1 MIVLQGDEMLFI
13 SAELQAFVDRCYND
27 QIVGRRT
34 DLLLLAFSYAI
45 CRELSPAE
53 NVKRQELA
61 RAYGLDGTGKVA
73 FCAVAHWH
81 RVHLKLPALQDQK
94 ELRDFISLLAIS
106 GLRELQARWHDKERS
121 QIQEDILQL
130 SAAHNL
136 VGETQLS

>member
-27 QIVGRRT
+27 QIVARRT

-45 CRELSPAE
+45 GRELSPSE

-61 RAYGLDGTGKVA
+61 RAYGLDGPGKA
-73 FCAVAHWH
+73 AYCAAAHWY
-81 RVHLKLPALQDQK
+81 RAHLKLPVLQDQK

-106 GLRELQARWHDKERS
+106 GLRELQARWHGKERS

-130 SAAHNL
+130 AASPAN
-136 VGETQLS
+136 VNSI